1 MTAISQ
7 EQVLAALQRIA
18 APQGGN
24 LVSSNMIT
32 GLVVKDGH
40 VGFSI
45 EVDPKAGAGLEPL
58 RKAAEQAVEQ
68 LPGVLSVTA
77 VLTAHR
83 KPGGAAPAQGDH
95 AGHHHG
101 HAHGAQGQPQQGPG
115 QQGGKQGLPG
125 VSHIIAIASG
135 KGGVGKSTTA
145 VNLALGLAALGL
157 KVGLLDADI
166 YGPSQPRLMGISGKP
181 QSPDGK
187 RLEPMTNHGIKV
199 MSMGFMIPEDTPM
212 IWRGPMVMGALTQL
226 LRDVNWAPLDVLV
239 CDLPPGTGDAQLTM
253 AQNVPLAGAV
263 IVSTPQDIALLDAKK
278 GLNMFRKVDVPV
290 LGIIENMSYF
300 CCPNCGHRTDIFSH
314 GGAQREAAS
323 LGIEFLGE
331 IPLDITIRETSDAG
345 KPIVVSDPASPH
357 AAAYRAIARRV
368 WEKATAAPA
377 RPAPKISIE

>member
-1 MTAISQ
+1 MTAINQ

-18 APQGGN
+18 APGGGD
-24 LVSSNMIT
+24 LVSRQMIS
-32 GLVVKDGH
+32 GLAIREGH
-40 VGFSI
+40 VSFLI
-45 EVDPKAGAGLEPL
+45 EVAPQDGPQMEPL

-77 VLTAHR
+77 GLTAHR
-83 KPGGAAPAQGDH
+83 KPGAVQPPRQQHGHSHAAP
-95 AGHHHG
+95 
-101 HAHGAQGQPQQGPG
+101 GQPT
-115 QQGGKQGLPG
+115 GGKQGLSG
-125 VSHIIAIASG
+125 VTHIIAVASG

-145 VNLALGLAALGL
+145 ANLALAMSALGH

-187 RLEPMTNHGIKV
+187 RLNPMENHGIKV
-199 MSMGFMIPEDTPM
+199 MSIGFMVAEDTPM

-253 AQNVPLAGAV
+253 AQNVPLSGAV
-263 IVSTPQDIALLDAKK
+263 IVSTPQDIALIDAKK

-300 CCPNCGHRTDIFSH
+300 CCPNCGHRSEIFAH
-314 GGAQREAAS
+314 GGAQREAER
-323 LGIEFLGE
+323 GGVDFLGE
-331 IPLDITIRETSDAG
+331 IPLDIAIRETSDG
-345 KPIVVSDPASPH
+345 GRPIVVSDPQSPH
-357 AAAYRAIARRV
+357 AAAYRDMAQRIWDKLQGGTGR
-368 WEKATAAPA
+368 TAP
-377 RPAPKISIE
+377 RIVIQ